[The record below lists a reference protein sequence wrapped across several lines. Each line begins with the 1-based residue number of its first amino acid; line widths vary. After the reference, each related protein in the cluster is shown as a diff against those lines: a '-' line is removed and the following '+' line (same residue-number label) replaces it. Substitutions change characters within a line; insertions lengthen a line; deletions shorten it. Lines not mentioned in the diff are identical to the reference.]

1 MNSVFLNTLFASYN
15 TMMLNTGPYH
25 TIDTRVFLIMYTIVV
40 VLLVLYSFFFVCWE
54 TYLVL
59 DCRKSNRSAARI
71 ESLEEILSPE
81 SAVIVKNYRFNAKK
95 DKILIILILT
105 EALAFFSNI
114 LAYSYHLIDYFNHDL
129 HWTGLPFN
137 STCIQG
143 ALEYKI
149 WIDELRYPNVGFLHS
164 FIRATFLIVL
174 GLFDYLLKF
183 ISNTYD
189 LRVNYFFLFSPFW
202 YNSLYQRI

>member
-25 TIDTRVFLIMYTIVV
+25 GTFDTIDTRVFLIMYTI
-40 VLLVLYSFFFVCWE
+40 LVVCWE
-54 TYLVL
+54 TYLIR

-71 ESLEEILSPE
+71 ESLEEILSPG
-81 SAVIVKNYRFNAKK
+81 SVVIVKNYRFNAKK

-149 WIDELRYPNVGFLHS
+149 
-164 FIRATFLIVL
+164 
-174 GLFDYLLKF
+174 
-183 ISNTYD
+183 
-189 LRVNYFFLFSPFW
+189 
-202 YNSLYQRI
+202 